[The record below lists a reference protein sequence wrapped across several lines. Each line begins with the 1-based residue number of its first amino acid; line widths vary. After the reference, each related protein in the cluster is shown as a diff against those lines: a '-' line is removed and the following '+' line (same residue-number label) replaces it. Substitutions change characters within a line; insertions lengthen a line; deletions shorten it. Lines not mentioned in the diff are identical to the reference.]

1 MILSTQNIS
10 PLSCK
15 RWGFYYSKTRRENT
29 LIFRLF
35 DSQKL
40 PSKTSISQ
48 YEKTAPKSDP
58 LLLIN
63 EEIYYLLFFLIAI
76 NNPKDK
82 AVIDAAT
89 TIIIVELVDSST
101 GLIGL
106 IIEEAGS

>member
-1 MILSTQNIS
+1 MTHKKL
-10 PLSCK
+10 
-15 RWGFYYSKTRRENT
+15 T
-29 LIFRLF
+29 LKHQLF
-35 DSQKL
+35 H
-40 PSKTSISQ
+40 

-63 EEIYYLLFFLIAI
+63 EEIYYLLFFLMAI

-82 AVIDAAT
+82 AVIEAAI